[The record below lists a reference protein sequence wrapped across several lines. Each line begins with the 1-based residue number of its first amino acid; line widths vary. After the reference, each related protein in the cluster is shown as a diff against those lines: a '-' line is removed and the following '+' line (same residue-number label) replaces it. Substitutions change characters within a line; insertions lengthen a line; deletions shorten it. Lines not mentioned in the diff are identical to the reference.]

1 MSYTNYNTDFRSN
14 KLVIPAGARLEGH
27 NHAGPALWNPQAT
40 QQHFLGRILELDD
53 GTGRKFKYMKN
64 GSTEIANARVVAAE
78 AVDDQQKDTLQ
89 TAYGNDSG
97 DEVIEILCTTGNG
110 ISDHDMIGG
119 FLFVNQ
125 TAAGALEAG
134 DMYIVKDNVWTT
146 GDTVLRLQIADQG
159 GIRTAIAAGSNLTI
173 AKNLYHDVIIKPT
186 TLTGP
191 MLGVTRSIIPASYY
205 FWAQYAGP
213 CTCIIDTGDTVVVG
227 NHVGHIDG
235 SGTAGSVGLVAIYAT
250 DEVIGRLLC
259 YAAGADFGLIDLT
272 GLGS

>member
-146 GDTVLRLQIADQG
+146 GDTVLRLQLADQG

-235 SGTAGSVGLVAIYAT
+235 SGTAGSVGLVATYAT
-250 DEVIGRLLC
+250 DEVIGRLLVW
-259 YAAGADFGLIDLT
+259 ADGADFALIDLT

>member
-14 KLVIPAGARLEGH
+14 KLVIAAGARLEGH
-27 NHAGPALWNPQAT
+27 GHAGPALWNPQAT

-53 GTGRKFKYMKN
+53 GTGRRFKYMKN
-64 GSTEIANARVVAAE
+64 GGTAIANARVVAAE

-89 TAYGNDSG
+89 TAYAQTAGS
-97 DEVIEILCTTGNG
+97 EVVDVLATTGNG

-125 TAAGALEAG
+125 SAAGALEAG
-134 DMYIVKDNVWTT
+134 DMYIIKDNVWVT

-159 GIRTAIAAGSNLTI
+159 GIRTAIAATSNLTI

-191 MLGVTRSIIPASYY
+191 MLGVTRSIIPANYY
-205 FWAQYAGP
+205 FWAQFDGP
-213 CTCIIDTGDTVVVG
+213 CTCIIDTGDTVVAG
-227 NHVGHIDG
+227 EPVGHIDG
-235 SGTAGSVGLVAIYAT
+235 SGTAGSVGLVSTFAT
-250 DEVIGRLLC
+250 DNMVGRLLVW
-259 YAAGADFGLIDLT
+259 ADGADFALIDLT
-272 GLGS
+272 NL